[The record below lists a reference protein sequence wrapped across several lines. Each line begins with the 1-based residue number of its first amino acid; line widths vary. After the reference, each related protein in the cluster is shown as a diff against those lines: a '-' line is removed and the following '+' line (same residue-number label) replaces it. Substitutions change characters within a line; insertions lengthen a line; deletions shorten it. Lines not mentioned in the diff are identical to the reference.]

1 MSSILLIEPD
11 AAARA
16 LLAGTLI
23 EAGHEVVTAERI
35 ADALRLLRH
44 AYFSVVVMEVSHPQG
59 EGIDAIVEMRRC
71 WPACRIVA
79 TSAGGRFLTAADTV
93 ALARGVGAHVGLTKP
108 VAASALLGALRSD
121 QSPRAA

>member
-11 AAARA
+11 AVTRA
-16 LLAGTLI
+16 SLAGTLI

-44 AYFSVVVMEVSHPQG
+44 AYFSVVVMEVLYPQG
-59 EGIDAIVEMRRC
+59 EGIDAIAEMRRS
-71 WPACRIVA
+71 WPACRIIA
-79 TSAGGRFLTAADTV
+79 TSGGGRFLTADDTV

-108 VAASALLGALRSD
+108 VAANALLSALRLD
-121 QSPRAA
+121 QSPRVA